1 MLRSKGPSTRAE
13 RDGRPGF
20 RTSSKSAASLPSGGC
35 ARGLRSSCHLF
46 TSLWLSTAHMW
57 CSAVLAAPES
67 AQPHRPCWPRVD
79 AMSAVLLE
87 SHPHGSLRTA
97 ENAAQDKAR
106 EVGLGLLWPL
116 TSIPPRSCA
125 HLAPA
130 SLQPCVQSCLF
141 TRQFT
146 LLSSGNIRT
155 SPVNLQRK

>member
-46 TSLWLSTAHMW
+46 TSLWLSTAHTW

-146 LLSSGNIRT
+146 LLSSGNIRR